1 MDDARSPE
9 ARRKVADMTRVIGY
23 VLAVAGLF
31 VWFVMQSAM
40 IGIAMV
46 LAGIGDI
53 LIAGFLR
60 RRVEKDERGG
70 GRG

>member
-9 ARRKVADMTRVIGY
+9 ARRKVADMTRTIGY

-53 LIAGFLR
+53 IIAAFLKR
-60 RRVEKDERGG
+60 RLEKDERE
-70 GRG
+70 GRLR

>member
-9 ARRKVADMTRVIGY
+9 ARRKVADMTRIIGY
-23 VLAVAGLF
+23 VLASAGLF
-31 VWFVMQSAM
+31 VWFVIASPM

-53 LIAGFLR
+53 LIAAFLLR
-60 RRVEKDERGG
+60 RIERDERSGG
-70 GRG
+70 AR

>member
-53 LIAGFLR
+53 VIAAFLKR
-60 RRVEKDERGG
+60 RLEKDERGG
-70 GRG
+70 GLR

>member
-9 ARRKVADMTRVIGY
+9 ARRKVADMTRIIGY
-23 VLAVAGLF
+23 VLAIAELF
-31 VWFVMQSAM
+31 VWFVIASPM

-53 LIAGFLR
+53 LIAAFLLR
-60 RRVEKDERGG
+60 RIERDERSGG
-70 GRG
+70 AR